1 MCICRG
7 SVGMDVT
14 GAGTKT
20 TTLQPMVR
28 WTTMERYTYSYL
40 QASGSTWQFKD
51 TVSKP
56 AVADTISIN
65 LNNASTGVPII
76 ISSGP
81 RFARP
86 PLGGLYITKVICWV
100 RRPRPPT
107 KKVNKNYINIPYV
120 PISAHAGGSH
130 AYGTFMRRGYDDST
144 TRPRRMRAMCASR
157 GIESY
162 RPQPRHGARV

>member
-1 MCICRG
+1 MSQAQVPRPPL
-7 SVGMDVT
+7 SSQWY
-14 GAGTKT
+14 AGR
-20 TTLQPMVR
+20 L
-28 WTTMERYTYSYL
+28 W
-40 QASGSTWQFKD
+40 KD
-51 TVSKP
+51 TLTV
-56 AVADTISIN
+56 ISRQVGLPGSSRTQSQNPPSLIPYQSI
-65 LNNASTGVPII
+65 LIMRLQVCPHH
-76 ISSGP
+76 SSGP

-107 KKVNKNYINIPYV
+107 KKVNKNYINIPYR